1 MQQAMENNQ
10 FGIFLGHFIAN
21 TNTLQTFS
29 IAEKQKKNIFSSKE
43 VKVIEKVSD
52 RPQRSTRKFCVDHVE
67 LDTCVRFHFSWTF
80 AARGP

>member
-29 IAEKQKKNIFSSKE
+29 IAEKQKKTS
-43 VKVIEKVSD
+43 
-52 RPQRSTRKFCVDHVE
+52 
-67 LDTCVRFHFSWTF
+67 FHQKKWK
-80 AARGP
+80 